1 VTWRV
6 PLEFQT
12 MKPVLEYETLSLL
25 YELNDDHAS
34 ILAKNVARNRPPSG
48 RAADQSPDA
57 PAVESSTP
65 PKTVTVPGR
74 ASGGSWRGILN
85 PSKGD

>member
-1 VTWRV
+1 VTWRA

-12 MKPVLEYETLSLL
+12 MKSVLEYEALSLL
-25 YELNDDHAS
+25 YELNGDHES
-34 ILAKNVARNRPPSG
+34 ILSKNVARNRPPSG

-57 PAVESSTP
+57 PAVEPSTR
-65 PKTVTVPGR
+65 PKTVRVPGR

-85 PSKGD
+85 PSKED